1 MRIIGEAGI
10 RLRSDSTALAADFRR
25 AIVTA
30 LRQASAD
37 LPSVNVLDGTEKE
50 ANRTSTRIKSILSG
64 LLGSAQAAGRG
75 LATAILSGTKL
86 VLIGTA
92 AAAALAGITSLTTGI
107 IALGAAVAQA
117 SGVIGFLPA
126 ILASVKALTTTVK
139 IGVEGMGDAFSA
151 MAEGDA
157 AAFAE
162 ALKKLA
168 PSARAFVLEVQK
180 VKPAF
185 DAIKLSVQQKMF
197 EGLGASI
204 VPLAK
209 VYLPLTSRLFGDI
222 ATEVNRAA
230 KQTAAFALQGDTAQR
245 VTGTV
250 GSITASFHNLL
261 PAMTPIISALLDI
274 TRVGATF
281 LPGFSA
287 GLASAAQGIAANIR
301 QAADS
306 GALAAFFQRAIDTVR
321 TLGQI
326 LVQFGAGLGAIFKAA
341 EAAGGG
347 FLNNLL
353 EIGKAFNQFVSS
365 AQGQQALIGF
375 FTAMRAVLAAVMPVI
390 QAVATV
396 IGTTLAPILGQVATI
411 IGPALLPVIQA
422 IGAGLQAAQP
432 GIIAFAQGLGEFL
445 KAAAPLITIVGQL
458 AGILGGALGQ
468 ILRALAPVAT
478 KLADA
483 ISKGLGTIMPQLE
496 PIISSLAT
504 ALAGLIES
512 LLPLVPVFLELLAA
526 VLPILPPLV
535 NLVAT
540 ILPPLISLIQALM
553 PIVTAL
559 AQILTALLPPIA
571 AVARVILD
579 ILIPPIKL
587 IAAVVAQ
594 VAGLVA
600 DLFRALSS
608 TVTTILSALGSI
620 ISGIWGGI
628 LAVFTGILNAIGATV
643 RGAFEGIRSTIAN
656 ILGGVA
662 TVVRTGLDTVV
673 NFFRELPGRIGQF
686 FATIA
691 SDAFEAGKNIIQG
704 IIRGLGN
711 LAGAIVDKIK
721 SIVQNAWG
729 AVLDFFGIGSPSK
742 LAEDTFVWVGKGAI
756 RGLEKIAPSVAD
768 AAAVMAADAMGA
780 LSSGLTGGIGIG
792 NLGGSITT
800 AGGGVG
806 GGQTIVLH
814 QTNIMQP
821 GADVTQFAA
830 EVTTRGAQRLA
841 AGPASIPV
849 SVGSVQSGMAAPD
862 TVFGV
867 TGGMA

>member
-30 LRQASAD
+30 LREASAD
-37 LPSVNVLDGTEKE
+37 LPSVNVLGGTEKD
-50 ANRTSTRIKSILSG
+50 ANRASSRIKSIFSG
-64 LLGSAQAAGRG
+64 LLSSAQSAGRG

-92 AAAALAGITSLTTGI
+92 AAAALAGVTSLATGI
-107 IALGAAVAQA
+107 IGLGVAAAQA

-126 ILASVKALTTTVK
+126 ILASVKALTATVK
-139 IGVEGMGDAFSA
+139 IGVENMGAAFSA

-180 VKPAF
+180 IKPAF
-185 DAIKLSVQQKMF
+185 DAIKLATQQKMF
-197 EGLGASI
+197 AGLSSVI
-204 VPLAK
+204 QPLAK
-209 VYLPLTSRLFGDI
+209 TYLPITARLFGDI
-222 ATEVNRAA
+222 ATEVNAAA
-230 KQTAAFALQGDTAQR
+230 KSAAAFALQGDTAQR

-250 GSITASFHNLL
+250 GSITAAFHNLV
-261 PAMTPIISALLDI
+261 PAITPVISALLDI

-287 GLASAAQGIAANIR
+287 GLASTAQGIAENIR

-326 LVQFGAGLGAIFKAA
+326 LVQFGSGLGAIFRAA

-396 IGTTLAPILGQVATI
+396 IGTTLAPILGQVATT
-411 IGPALLPVIQA
+411 IGPALVPVVQA
-422 IGAGLQAAQP
+422 IGAGFQAAQP
-432 GIIAFAQGLGEFL
+432 GIIAFAQGLAEFL
-445 KAAAPLITIVGQL
+445 RAAAPLITIVGQL

-535 NLVAT
+535 NLIST
-540 ILPPLISLIQALM
+540 ILPPLISLVQALM
-553 PIVTAL
+553 PIITAL
-559 AQILTALLPPIA
+559 AAILTALLPPVA

-587 IAAVVAQ
+587 IAAIVAQ
-594 VAGLVA
+594 VAGVVA
-600 DLFRALSS
+600 DVFRAMSS
-608 TVTTILSALGSI
+608 TVTTILSVLGSL
-620 ISGIWGGI
+620 ISAIWGSI
-628 LAVFTGILNAIGATV
+628 FAIFTGAVNAIGSFV
-643 RGAFEGIRSTIAN
+643 RGAFEAIRSTIAN

-662 TVVRTGLDTVV
+662 NTVRTGLDTVV
-673 NFFRELPGRIGQF
+673 SFFRELPGKIGQF

-721 SIVQNAWG
+721 SIVSNAWG

-756 RGLEKIAPSVAD
+756 RGLEKIAPSLVD
-768 AAAVMAADAMGA
+768 AAGAMAADAMGA
-780 LSSGLTGGIGIG
+780 LTSGLSGGVGIGD
-792 NLGGSITT
+792 LGGSVS
-800 AGGGVG
+800 GGGTG
-806 GGQTIVLH
+806 GPGAGTVVLH
-814 QTNIMQP
+814 QVNVMQQ
-821 GADVTQFAA
+821 GTDVSQFAA
-830 EVTTRGAQRLA
+830 EVATRGAQRLT
-841 AGPASIPV
+841 AGQATIPV
-849 SVGSVQSGMAAPD
+849 SVGSVQSGMAPPGSL
-862 TVFGV
+862 FGV
-867 TGGMA
+867 SGVMA